1 MDKVLKL
8 DQLTHFA
15 DLGTIKHLNVK
26 PPATYTNFRSEPTG
40 VITADFEYR
49 DIQHS
54 ITFDVRNGEAEVH
67 VQHVMGIC
75 KYLKFIKKW
84 ADEYQFTVCYTES
97 SGRFVIYGNPK
108 GRADA
113 FWIKKRVHFDG
124 GITGNVLFAW
134 PCISKALRD
143 EYITNIVQV
152 LGHSDRLQIYHRGD
166 NNRLTRID
174 PKDYLPF
181 GQRVLLFIKKIFNME

>member
-1 MDKVLKL
+1 MSDILRL
-8 DQLTHFA
+8 DELIRMGER
-15 DLGTIKHLNVK
+15 GTITNLKVK
-26 PPATYTNFRSEPTG
+26 PPATYTNFQSEPVG
-40 VITADFEYR
+40 VITADFEYCG
-49 DIQHS
+49 IQHS
-54 ITFDVRNGEAEVH
+54 ITFNAWGGCAVVH
-67 VQHVMGIC
+67 IQHVMGIC
-75 KYLKFIKKW
+75 KYLNFIKRW
-84 ADEYQFTVCYTES
+84 ANDYQFTVCYTEL

-108 GRADA
+108 GRVNRP
-113 FWIKKRVHFDG
+113 WIKKRTHFDG